1 MLLQNALLP
10 CVGQPP
16 MNIINLVV
24 GGLGECRLQSATS
37 LFGEANSGSYL
48 LGAKG
53 EPGLRVE

>member
-24 GGLGECRLQSATS
+24 GGLGGCLQSATS